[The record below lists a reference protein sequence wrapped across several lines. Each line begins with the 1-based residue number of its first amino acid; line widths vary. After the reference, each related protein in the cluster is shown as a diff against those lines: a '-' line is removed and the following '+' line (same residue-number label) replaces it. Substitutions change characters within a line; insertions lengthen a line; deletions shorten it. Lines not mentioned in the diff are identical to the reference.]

1 MVSKRFKQVFTSDDE
16 DEGDDRAPSSRR
28 PSASSYAEHHKKK
41 TMKLA
46 EEETECSDSID
57 EAVQE
62 DAKPI
67 GEVLKVT
74 GKGRGRRKY
83 YSAFEYDGNQFDLE
97 DPVLITPE
105 NEKQKP
111 YVAIIKDI
119 AQTSGGSVM
128 VTGQW
133 FYRPEEAE
141 KKGGGNWE
149 TRDTRE
155 LFYSFHRDEVPAE
168 SVMHKCVVHFV
179 PLHKQLP
186 LRSEHPG
193 FIVQNVYD
201 AAEKKLWK
209 LTDKDYEEDKQHEI
223 DILVQETQERIGEL
237 PDVEPEDAPVE
248 EEKPLKN
255 KRSFRRKNITPLD
268 VSREDDVTIRSDL
281 KIETSGSAVSGA
293 LEFYSVLANF
303 KALTGASYRD
313 KWLDKLLQAIQCVCI
328 SKDNV
333 QVDDKEQVRPIC
345 TDRAVSENNLREIA
359 DRCQESMKGDEAIRW
374 PDAAVSAVTALERV
388 SHETLG
394 SDFTKYNQK
403 MRQLVFN
410 LKTNATL
417 ARRLVKRE
425 LEPSTILN
433 MSPSE
438 LKDASTAAEETG
450 RREPEDTE
458 RMQMTDARCSR
469 CGEKAGLTNIIR
481 GARGDRYQLECV
493 SCGNTWVASRDEVS
507 TLTMEAA
514 TVGNVGT
521 APLATSKFEKVEKK
535 LVSPRESEKPIGD
548 IFRSPRES
556 EKPTGDIFK
565 KTAAYMPVLQ
575 TQKSFGRAK
584 NEDPSSTS
592 NNAE

>member
-1 MVSKRFKQVFTSDDE
+1 MVNERVNQVITSDEE
-16 DEGDDRAPSSRR
+16 DEGEDTASSSRR
-28 PSASSYAEHHKKK
+28 PFVSLYAEHHNKK

-46 EEETECSDSID
+46 EEESESSDVED
-57 EAVQE
+57 VQE

-67 GEVLKVT
+67 GEVIKVT
-74 GKGRGRRKY
+74 GKDIGRRNHY
-83 YSAFEYDGNQFDLE
+83 NAFEYNGEQIEL
-97 DPVLITPE
+97 
-105 NEKQKP
+105 
-111 YVAIIKDI
+111 DI

-128 VTGQW
+128 VTGQL

-155 LFYSFHRDEVPAE
+155 LFYSFHRDEIMRRT
-168 SVMHKCVVHFV
+168 SNMK
-179 PLHKQLP
+179 
-186 LRSEHPG
+186 
-193 FIVQNVYD
+193 
-201 AAEKKLWK
+201 
-209 LTDKDYEEDKQHEI
+209 
-223 DILVQETQERIGEL
+223 ETQERIGEL

-248 EEKPLKN
+248 QEKSLKN
-255 KRSFRRKNITPLD
+255 KCSFRRKNITPFD
-268 VSREDDVTIRSDL
+268 ISKEDDVTIRSDL

-313 KWLDKLLQAIQCVCI
+313 KWLDELLQAIQCVCI

-359 DRCQESMKGDEAIRW
+359 DCCQESMKGDEAI
-374 PDAAVSAVTALERV
+374 PDAAVSAVTALERG

-410 LKTNATL
+410 LKNNATL

-450 RREPEDTE
+450 RREPEDPE
-458 RMQMTDARCSR
+458 PPPLPSFFNKFFLKKPKHWPVKRR
-469 CGEKAGLTNIIR
+469 CGEKAGLTNIIG

-507 TLTMEAA
+507 TVTMEAA
-514 TVGNVGT
+514 NVGNVGT

-575 TQKSFGRAK
+575 TQKSFGGAK

-592 NNAE
+592 NNASRKFSDGL